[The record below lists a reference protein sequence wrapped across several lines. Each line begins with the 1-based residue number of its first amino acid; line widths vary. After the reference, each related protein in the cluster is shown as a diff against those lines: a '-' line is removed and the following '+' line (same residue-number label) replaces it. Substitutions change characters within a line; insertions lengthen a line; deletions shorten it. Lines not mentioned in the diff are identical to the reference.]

1 MSFIEYLNEIQRT
14 GSKTDR
20 SEYSGENEFNRL
32 KKHLKLLIS
41 ENGYD
46 LYKYFDSLF
55 LSKDDKYI
63 SYLDGTNDKLNNKK
77 SYYITV
83 MHSEER
89 GALLKMF
96 EMMKRVKYIYIVS
109 DVLISDD
116 ALKFYEKIMKTK
128 KYFAVN
134 YRDETVKVSDEE
146 LLSNPDY
153 RITIIL

>member
-1 MSFIEYLNEIQRT
+1 MSFREFLNEIQRT

-20 SEYSGENEFNRL
+20 EEYSGEKEFYRL
-32 KKHLKLLIS
+32 KKHLKLLLS
-41 ENGYD
+41 ENGYN
-46 LYKYFDSLF
+46 LYKYFDTLF

-63 SYLDGTNDKLNNKK
+63 AYLDGTNDKLNNKK

-89 GALLKMF
+89 GAMLKMF
-96 EMMKRVKYIYIVS
+96 GMMKSLKYVYIVS

-116 ALKFYEKIMKTK
+116 ALKFYEKIMKMK
-128 KYFAVN
+128 KYFTIN
-134 YRDETVKVSDEE
+134 YKDETVKVSDEE

-153 RITIIL
+153 RIVIIL

>member
-1 MSFIEYLNEIQRT
+1 MNEIQQT

-20 SEYSGENEFNRL
+20 SEYTGEKEFQRL
-32 KKHLKLLIS
+32 KPHLKVLITL
-41 ENGYD
+41 EEYT

-63 SYLDGTNDKLNNKK
+63 AYLDGTNDKLNNKK

-89 GALLKMF
+89 GAMLKMF
-96 EMMKRVKYIYIVS
+96 GMMKSLKYVYVVS

-116 ALKFYEKIMKTK
+116 ALKFYEKLMKIK

-134 YRDETVKVSDEE
+134 YKDETVKVSDEE
-146 LLSNPDY
+146 LLSNADY
-153 RITIIL
+153 RIAIIL

>member
-1 MSFIEYLNEIQRT
+1 MNEIQQT

-20 SEYSGENEFNRL
+20 SEYTGEKEFQRL
-32 KKHLKLLIS
+32 KPHLKVLITL
-41 ENGYD
+41 EEYT

-63 SYLDGTNDKLNNKK
+63 AYLDGTNDKLNNKK

-89 GALLKMF
+89 GAMLKMF
-96 EMMKRVKYIYIVS
+96 GMMKSLKYVYVVS

-116 ALKFYEKIMKTK
+116 ALKFYEKLMKIK

-134 YRDETVKVSDEE
+134 YKDETAKVSDEE

-153 RITIIL
+153 RIAIIL

>member
-1 MSFIEYLNEIQRT
+1 MNEIQQT

-20 SEYSGENEFNRL
+20 AEYTGEKEFQRL
-32 KKHLKLLIS
+32 KPHLKVLITL
-41 ENGYD
+41 EEYT

-63 SYLDGTNDKLNNKK
+63 AYLDGTNDKLNNKK

-89 GALLKMF
+89 GAMLKMF
-96 EMMKRVKYIYIVS
+96 GMMKSLKYVYIVS

-116 ALKFYEKIMKTK
+116 ALKFYEKIMKMK
-128 KYFAVN
+128 KYFAIN
-134 YRDETVKVSDEE
+134 YKDETVKVSDEE

-153 RITIIL
+153 RIAIIL

>member
-1 MSFIEYLNEIQRT
+1 MSFREFLNEIQRT

-20 SEYSGENEFNRL
+20 EEYSGEKEFYRL
-32 KKHLKLLIS
+32 KKHLKLLLS
-41 ENGYD
+41 ENGYN
-46 LYKYFDSLF
+46 LYKYFDTLF

-63 SYLDGTNDKLNNKK
+63 AYLDGTNDKLNNKK

-89 GALLKMF
+89 GSMLKMF
-96 EMMKRVKYIYIVS
+96 DMMKHLKYVYIVS

-116 ALKFYEKIMKTK
+116 ALKFYEKIMKMK
-128 KYFAVN
+128 KYFAIN
-134 YRDETVKVSDEE
+134 YKDETTEIADDE

-153 RITIIL
+153 RIVIAL

>member
-1 MSFIEYLNEIQRT
+1 MNEIQQT

-20 SEYSGENEFNRL
+20 SEYTGEKEFQRL
-32 KKHLKLLIS
+32 KPHLKVLITL
-41 ENGYD
+41 EEYT

-63 SYLDGTNDKLNNKK
+63 AYLDGTNDKLNNKK

-89 GALLKMF
+89 GAMLKMF
-96 EMMKRVKYIYIVS
+96 GMMKSLKYVYIVS

-116 ALKFYEKIMKTK
+116 ALKFYEKIMKMK
-128 KYFAVN
+128 KYFAIN
-134 YRDETVKVSDEE
+134 YKDETVKVSDEE

-153 RITIIL
+153 RIVIIL

>member
-1 MSFIEYLNEIQRT
+1 MRFSEYLNEIQRT

-20 SEYSGENEFNRL
+20 SEYSGEKEFYRL
-32 KKHLKLLIS
+32 NKHLKLLLS
-41 ENGYD
+41 ENGYN

-63 SYLDGTNDKLNNKK
+63 AYLDGTNDKLNNKK
-77 SYYITV
+77 SYYIAV

-96 EMMKRVKYIYIVS
+96 GMMKSLKYVYIVS

-116 ALKFYEKIMKTK
+116 ALKFYEKLMKIK

-134 YRDETVKVSDEE
+134 YKDEAVKVSDEE

>member
-1 MSFIEYLNEIQRT
+1 MSFREFLNEIQRT

-20 SEYSGENEFNRL
+20 EEYSGEKEFYRL
-32 KKHLKLLIS
+32 KKHLKLLLS
-41 ENGYD
+41 ENGYN
-46 LYKYFDSLF
+46 LYKYFDTLF

-63 SYLDGTNDKLNNKK
+63 AYLDGTNDKLNNKK

-89 GALLKMF
+89 GSMLKMF
-96 EMMKRVKYIYIVS
+96 EMMKSVKYFYIVS

-116 ALKFYEKIMKTK
+116 ALKFYEKIMKLK

-134 YRDETVKVSDEE
+134 YKDEMVKITDNE
-146 LLSNPDY
+146 LLNNPDY
-153 RITIIL
+153 RIVIIL

>member
-1 MSFIEYLNEIQRT
+1 MSFREYLNEIQRT

-20 SEYSGENEFNRL
+20 SEYSGEKEFYRL
-32 KKHLKLLIS
+32 NKHLKLLIS
-41 ENGYD
+41 ENGYE
-46 LYKYFDSLF
+46 LYKYFDTLF

-63 SYLDGTNDKLNNKK
+63 AYLDGTNDKLNNKK
-77 SYYITV
+77 SYYISV

-96 EMMKRVKYIYIVS
+96 GMMKSLKYVYIVS

-116 ALKFYEKIMKTK
+116 ALKFYKKIMKMK
-128 KYFAVN
+128 KYFAVD
-134 YRDETVKVSDEE
+134 YKDETVEISDEE

-153 RITIIL
+153 RITIVL

>member
-1 MSFIEYLNEIQRT
+1 MSFKAYLNEIQQT

-20 SEYSGENEFNRL
+20 SEYTGEKEFQRL
-32 KKHLKLLIS
+32 KPHLKVLITL
-41 ENGYD
+41 EEYT

-63 SYLDGTNDKLNNKK
+63 AYLDGTNDKLNNKK

-89 GALLKMF
+89 GAMLKMF
-96 EMMKRVKYIYIVS
+96 GMMKSLKYVYVVS

-116 ALKFYEKIMKTK
+116 ALKFYEKLMKIK

-134 YRDETVKVSDEE
+134 YKDETVKVSDEE
-146 LLSNPDY
+146 LLSNADY
-153 RITIIL
+153 RIAIIL